1 MTLLRSLLVGSAAF
15 VWFFGFVLG
24 YALYDLMRWHPH
36 QTLAI
41 VGAFLGTLLGGVW
54 VSLE

>member
-24 YALYDLMRWHPH
+24 YALYDLMRWHPQ
-36 QTLAI
+36 QTLTVA
-41 VGAFLGTLLGGVW
+41 GAFFGTLMVGIWL
-54 VSLE
+54 SLE